1 MKIEEGPSRA
11 RGSPAWM
18 EVMRCSIHNRRLPTD
33 KPIHPQERRL
43 SAPAFSRT
51 GGSSREVTAMKRFLP
66 IFTAALCLLTG
77 CIAAPPVSS
86 SSSTPSPTPAP
97 QSETSA
103 PSQAFD
109 LHAYYE
115 LPDSVVIR
123 DTVDG
128 RTQLPFNGFAMYN
141 LKELFGRLT
150 DGQWEEAEALVCSTP
165 GVFDQ
170 FAGVQISDFVIRE
183 LEVQDEETMVYFDL
197 TVEQSDN
204 PLFAVGTTPWVAKLT
219 SFDRNWAEY
228 ILPQGSSVSTCYF
241 ASLQPVEEF
250 CFRLASYLPD
260 LRGTDFSACFDR
272 SDPYVMYQA
281 VDAAC
286 VILNSAG
293 LPDVPDTPETKSPE
307 AFCDQMEAVF
317 GVDLRDVDLTQYSG
331 YQAYGMMVPVGKGG
345 RWVYAAITDSIH
357 DDAQNCFTVTM
368 DLYADTVCWV
378 KAQTLRYTVGV
389 NEDGSFRLLEVEQLY
404 DSGHPLEMGSV

>member
-1 MKIEEGPSRA
+1 
-11 RGSPAWM
+11 
-18 EVMRCSIHNRRLPTD
+18 
-33 KPIHPQERRL
+33 
-43 SAPAFSRT
+43 
-51 GGSSREVTAMKRFLP
+51 MKRFLP

-86 SSSTPSPTPAP
+86 SSSTPSPTPTPAP
-97 QSETSA
+97 QSEASA

-128 RTQLPFNGFAMYN
+128 RTQLPFNDFAMYN

-260 LRGTDFSACFDR
+260 LRGTDFSAYFDR

-281 VDAAC
+281 IDAAC
-286 VILNSAG
+286 VVLNSAG

-307 AFCDQMEAVF
+307 AFCDQVEAVL

-345 RWVYAAITDSIH
+345 RWAYAAITDSIH
-357 DDAQNCFTVTM
+357 DDAQNRFTVTM

>member
-1 MKIEEGPSRA
+1 MPVSRPA
-11 RGSPAWM
+11 RT
-18 EVMRCSIHNRRLPTD
+18 EVMRCSRHNRRLSTD

-86 SSSTPSPTPAP
+86 SSSTPSPTPTPAP
-97 QSETSA
+97 QSEASA

-183 LEVQDEETMVYFDL
+183 LEVQDEKTMVYFDL
-197 TVEQSDN
+197 TVEESDN

-241 ASLQPVEEF
+241 ASLQPVEQF

-293 LPDVPDTPETKSPE
+293 LPDVPDTPETKSPA
-307 AFCDQMEAVF
+307 AFCDRMEAVF

-345 RWVYAAITDSIH
+345 RWVYAAIAESTRDEAH
-357 DDAQNCFTVTM
+357 NRFTVTM

>member
-1 MKIEEGPSRA
+1 
-11 RGSPAWM
+11 
-18 EVMRCSIHNRRLPTD
+18 
-33 KPIHPQERRL
+33 
-43 SAPAFSRT
+43 
-51 GGSSREVTAMKRFLP
+51 MKRFLP
-66 IFTAALCLLTG
+66 IFTAALCLLTR

-86 SSSTPSPTPAP
+86 SSSTPSPTPTPAP
-97 QSETSA
+97 QSEASA

-183 LEVQDEETMVYFDL
+183 LEVQDEKTMVYFDL
-197 TVEQSDN
+197 TVEESDN

-241 ASLQPVEEF
+241 ASLQPVEQF

-293 LPDVPDTPETKSPE
+293 LPDVPDTPETKSPA
-307 AFCDQMEAVF
+307 AFCDRMEAVF

-345 RWVYAAITDSIH
+345 RWVYAAIAESTRDEAH
-357 DDAQNCFTVTM
+357 NRFTVTM

>member
-1 MKIEEGPSRA
+1 MPVSRA
-11 RGSPAWM
+11 AWT
-18 EVMRCSIHNRRLPTD
+18 EVMRCSRHNRCLPTD
-33 KPIHPQERRL
+33 KHIHPQERRL

-51 GGSSREVTAMKRFLP
+51 GGSSREVTAMKRLLP

-86 SSSTPSPTPAP
+86 SSLPPSPTPAP
-97 QSETSA
+97 QSEASA
-103 PSQAFD
+103 PSQVFD

-115 LPDSVVIR
+115 LPDSVLIR

-128 RTQLPFNGFAMYN
+128 RTQLPFNSFAMYN
-141 LKELFGRLT
+141 LKELFGQLT
-150 DGQWEEAEALVCSTP
+150 DGQWKEAEALVCNTP

-170 FAGVQISDFVIRE
+170 FAGVQISNFVIRE
-183 LEVQDEETMVYFDL
+183 LEVQDEETIVYFDL
-197 TVEQSDN
+197 TVEESDN

-228 ILPQGSSVSTCYF
+228 ILPQDRGVPTSCF
-241 ASLQPVEEF
+241 ASLQPVEMF
-250 CFRLASYLPD
+250 CFRLASYLPE
-260 LRGTDFSACFDR
+260 LRGTDFTPYFDF
-272 SDPYVMYQA
+272 SDPYEMSRTI
-281 VDAAC
+281 DAAC

-293 LPDVPDTPETKSPE
+293 LPDVPETPEAKSPA

-331 YQAYGMMVPVGKGG
+331 YEAYGMMVPVGKGG
-345 RWVYAAITDSIH
+345 RWVYATIAESTH
-357 DDAQNCFTVTM
+357 DDAQNRSTVTM
-368 DLYADTVCWV
+368 DLYADAVCWV
-378 KAQTLRYTVGV
+378 KAQTLRYTVGM

>member
-1 MKIEEGPSRA
+1 MPVSRPA
-11 RGSPAWM
+11 RT
-18 EVMRCSIHNRRLPTD
+18 EVMRCSRHNRRLPTD

-86 SSSTPSPTPAP
+86 SSSTPSPTPTPAP
-97 QSETSA
+97 QSEASA

-183 LEVQDEETMVYFDL
+183 LEVQDEKTMVYFDL
-197 TVEQSDN
+197 TVEESDN
-204 PLFAVGTTPWVAKLT
+204 PLFAVGTTPWAAKLT

-241 ASLQPVEEF
+241 ASLQPVEQF

-293 LPDVPDTPETKSPE
+293 LPDVPDTPETNSSA
-307 AFCDQMEAVF
+307 AFCDRMEAVF

-345 RWVYAAITDSIH
+345 RWVYAAIAESTRDEAH
-357 DDAQNCFTVTM
+357 NRFTVTM

>member
-1 MKIEEGPSRA
+1 MPVSRPA
-11 RGSPAWM
+11 RT
-18 EVMRCSIHNRRLPTD
+18 EVMRCSRHNRRLPTD
-33 KPIHPQERRL
+33 KHIHPQERRL
-43 SAPAFSRT
+43 SAPVFSRI
-51 GGSSREVTAMKRFLP
+51 GGSSREVTAMKRLLS
-66 IFTAALCLLTG
+66 ILTAALFLLTG

-86 SSSTPSPTPAP
+86 SSTPSPTPTPAP
-97 QSETSA
+97 QSEASA
-103 PSQAFD
+103 PGQAFD

-115 LPDSVVIR
+115 LPNSVVIR
-123 DTVDG
+123 DNVDG

-197 TVEQSDN
+197 TVEASNN

-241 ASLQPVEEF
+241 ASLEPVEQF

-260 LRGTDFSACFDR
+260 LRGTDFSPHFEF
-272 SDPYVMYQA
+272 SDPYDMSRA
-281 VDAAC
+281 IDAAC
-286 VILNSAG
+286 VVLKSAG

-317 GVDLRDVDLTQYSG
+317 GVDLRDADLTSYSG
-331 YQAYGMMVPVGKGG
+331 YEAYGMMVPVGKGG
-345 RWVYAAITDSIH
+345 RWAYASITDSIH
-357 DDAQNCFTVTM
+357 DDAQNRFTVTM

-404 DSGHPLEMGSV
+404 DSGHPLEFGSV